1 MARLEDLTPEQKE
14 QLMQELAEKQ
24 AKEAE
29 QKKANKKAYKKMA
42 EEFVLDNISNLLSHK
57 KATEVIIKKLFENY
71 SAILELKK
79 EAYSTKVEEQESHTS
94 TLSDGSASITI
105 GYNVSIGFD
114 GTESEGVQKIKDYI
128 LSLSD
133 DNDKVKKLTKM
144 VNTFLRP
151 NPKTGQLNPSK
162 IIELAKLKDEFNN
175 ADFTEGLNIIVD
187 AQIKRRSSMYVH
199 GYKMVQEDG
208 EAPKKVEFRFSI

>member
-1 MARLEDLTPEQKE
+1 MARLEDLTPEQKA
-14 QLMQELAEKQ
+14 QLMAELAEKQ

-29 QKKANKKAYKKMA
+29 QKKANKQAYKQMA
-42 EEFVLDNISNLLSHK
+42 EEFVLDNITNLLSHRK
-57 KATEVIIKKLFENY
+57 STEVIIKKLFENY

-114 GTESEGVQKIKDYI
+114 GTESEGVKKIKDYI
-128 LSLSD
+128 VSLSD
-133 DNDKVKKLTKM
+133 DNEKVKKLTKM

-162 IIELAKLKDEFNN
+162 IIELAKLKEEFNN
-175 ADFTEGLNIIVD
+175 ADFTEGLNIITE
-187 AQIKRRSSMYVH
+187 AQIKRRSSMYVQ
-199 GYKMVQEDG
+199 GYKMVQED
-208 EAPKKVEFRFSI
+208 EDAPKKVSFRFSI